1 MLWPALFRCIDNNL
15 EMGIVSNG
23 KWIYREHCD
32 MVRGLV
38 PKERLLEWSVQD
50 GWEPLCQFLGKEVP
64 DEPFPHANTAAGFK
78 AREKQ
83 AIDLWFSQG
92 FKNLAKVGVVLAGAG
107 AAYWFRRAG

>member
-1 MLWPALFRCIDNNL
+1 M
-15 EMGIVSNG
+15 SNG